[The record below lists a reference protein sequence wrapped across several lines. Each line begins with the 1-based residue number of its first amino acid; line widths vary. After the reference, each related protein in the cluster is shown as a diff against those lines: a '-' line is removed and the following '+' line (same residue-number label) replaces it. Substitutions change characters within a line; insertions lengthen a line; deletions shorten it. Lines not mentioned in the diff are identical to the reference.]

1 MSTIIGLVSTFRL
14 PKDQNHQATSRPKI
28 GLPHPTTMKTSKT
41 PSSSAKV
48 LTSLSHKK
56 VYYSTPVIKRTIH
69 YPKEP
74 CLIHKQAPMSW
85 QKRKAHG
92 KLMQINHIA
101 NIDMK
106 QLRQETLLRKYVCHI
121 CLRQMRLINK
131 QLCKITTGKT
141 QKCKYVKTAQ
151 KKKKK
156 LVHLLQIAQ

>member
-1 MSTIIGLVSTFRL
+1 
-14 PKDQNHQATSRPKI
+14 
-28 GLPHPTTMKTSKT
+28 MKTSKT

-121 CLRQMRLINK
+121 CLRQMRLINE
-131 QLCKITTGKT
+131 QLCKIMTCKT
-141 QKCKYVKTAQ
+141 QKCTYVKKAQ
-151 KKKKK
+151 KKKKI
-156 LVHLLQIAQ
+156 VHLLQIAQKPIDWKCLK

>member
-1 MSTIIGLVSTFRL
+1 
-14 PKDQNHQATSRPKI
+14 
-28 GLPHPTTMKTSKT
+28 MKTSKT

-141 QKCKYVKTAQ
+141 QKCTYVKTAQ
-151 KKKKK
+151 KKKKNLFTCCK
-156 LVHLLQIAQ
+156 LHNNQLTGNV